1 MSTRPNDF
9 DTPSRESYPPLEP
22 DPVAEVVADV
32 DEELD
37 PDAQLP
43 VKADVSKRV
52 VAGLIDGVAA
62 MAVGMIPVLGWFVAP
77 AYWLLRDGLDVEFM
91 DRRSIGKK
99 LINLRPVRDDGLPM
113 DIETSIKR
121 NWVFAIGGLVGFL
134 AAIPLI
140 GWLLLPFAIIAAIT
154 IGAVEIFLTV
164 VDPEGR
170 RFGDK
175 FAETKVIEVEE

>member
-1 MSTRPNDF
+1 MS
-9 DTPSRESYPPLEP
+9 SEAEEYESYPKLEP
-22 DPVAEVVADV
+22 DDVADGAS
-32 DEELD
+32 EEGEQLD
-37 PDAQLP
+37 PEGELVD
-43 VKADVSKRV
+43 KADLSKRI

-62 MAVGMIPVLGWFVAP
+62 MIVGMIPVLGWIVAP
-77 AYWLLRDGLDVEFM
+77 AYWLLRDGLDIDFM

-99 LINLRPVRDDGLPM
+99 LTKLRPVRDDGLPM
-113 DIETSIKR
+113 DIETSVRR
-121 NWVFAIGGLVGFL
+121 NWVFAIGGLIGLL
-134 AAIPLI
+134 AAIPII

-175 FAETKVIEVEE
+175 FAGTKVIEVED